1 MNNLIIFYLC
11 VINLLGFI
19 FMYIDKE
26 KAKKHKW
33 RIPENTL
40 MLIAI
45 LGGSIGSLIGMN
57 TFRHKTKH
65 IKFKYGIPLIIVF
78 QIIIIF
84 LILNK

>member
-1 MNNLIIFYLC
+1 M
-11 VINLLGFI
+11 NLLGFI